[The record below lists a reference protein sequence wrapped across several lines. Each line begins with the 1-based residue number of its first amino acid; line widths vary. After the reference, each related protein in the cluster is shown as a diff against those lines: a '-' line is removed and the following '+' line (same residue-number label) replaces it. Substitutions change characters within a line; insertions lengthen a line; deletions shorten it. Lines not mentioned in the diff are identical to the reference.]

1 MNKQEVERALNWAKA
16 FQEHE
21 EYARDTY
28 EDTCG
33 SGDMTNEERKE
44 MYEAMESSINLFK
57 TIASA
62 LQQQLTG
69 GWIPVSSGIY
79 PEDISQRVL
88 ATLKN
93 EMVLEVWYT
102 CNEFKFLECIPGGGL
117 KKVNEFNP
125 VVAWMPLPESWKEPI
140 QAPTIDSADQN

>member
-1 MNKQEVERALNWAKA
+1 MNKQEIEKA
-16 FQEHE
+16 I
-21 EYARDTY
+21 
-28 EDTCG
+28 
-33 SGDMTNEERKE
+33 
-44 MYEAMESSINLFK
+44 EAMKKLYDYNVYGISNK
-57 TIASA
+57 DVRIAISA

-117 KKVNEFNP
+117 KKVSEFNP
-125 VVAWMPLPESWKEPI
+125 VVAWMPLPEPWKEEQP
-140 QAPTIDSADQN
+140 